1 MAARGRNDLRARA
14 RETLHGVV
22 ARPRH
27 VALAAFVAGLLVAP
41 APRWIAVALAAGG
54 VLAGV
59 VGRRTALGLAA
70 ALATLTGAFVADAR
84 LKAADRPPLRPL
96 LGRAVDVRADALEPV
111 RRREFG
117 GWSLAVRASDGPL
130 ARARVVVRA
139 NARVPMPRVEA
150 GDELRLRGRLV
161 ALARWEGYEAVRGA
175 RAAIV
180 PERAE
185 ATGRRRG
192 GVPGAIDGVRRRAE
206 AALDMGLPHR
216 QAALARGM
224 VLGQDD
230 ALDPRTRDEFRASG
244 LSH

>member
-27 VALAAFVAGLLVAP
+27 VALAALVAGLLVAP

-59 VGRRTALGLAA
+59 VGRRPALGLAA
-70 ALATLTGAFVADAR
+70 ALATLTGALVADAR
-84 LKAADRPPLRPL
+84 LKAADRPAPRSVVGRVKAADRPPLRPL

-130 ARARVVVRA
+130 
-139 NARVPMPRVEA
+139 
-150 GDELRLRGRLV
+150 
-161 ALARWEGYEAVRGA
+161 
-175 RAAIV
+175 
-180 PERAE
+180 
-185 ATGRRRG
+185 
-192 GVPGAIDGVRRRAE
+192 
-206 AALDMGLPHR
+206 
-216 QAALARGM
+216 
-224 VLGQDD
+224 
-230 ALDPRTRDEFRASG
+230 
-244 LSH
+244 